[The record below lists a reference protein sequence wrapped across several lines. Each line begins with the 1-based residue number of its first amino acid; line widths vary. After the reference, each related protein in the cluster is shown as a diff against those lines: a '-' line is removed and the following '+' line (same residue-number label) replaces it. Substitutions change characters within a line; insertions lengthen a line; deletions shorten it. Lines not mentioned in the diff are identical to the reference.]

1 MYVMKRR
8 ARKAAF
14 IEMCLC
20 ECSPLIGSCYCW
32 MVCFL
37 KVMGDAG
44 MTSC

>member
-1 MYVMKRR
+1 MYVMKRG

-14 IEMCLC
+14 IEMWLC
-20 ECSPLIGSCYCW
+20 ECSPLIGYCW